1 MARLPAVSFSSHKHI
16 PTNLFIQ
23 DARGHVQHV
32 QENGGDGRLDLVHA
46 RCGWIVRMSLTR
58 SPKSRLWRYQYRRTN
73 LDGIVPRR

>member
-1 MARLPAVSFSSHKHI
+1 M
-16 PTNLFIQ
+16 
-23 DARGHVQHV
+23 QHV
-32 QENGGDGRLDLVHA
+32 QENGGDGRLDPVHA